1 MKNRLETQKV
11 WAAENEEFQQY
22 SFKFDAIFGYF
33 EKPKKQLFFTKRKQY
48 E

>member
-22 SFKFDAIFGYF
+22 SFKFRAIFGNF
-33 EKPKKQLFFTKRKQY
+33 EKA
-48 E
+48 